1 MHESHVVTLQGQRL
15 HYLAWNGAAP
25 TDAGLPPLVFLHGVT
40 GHARTWDDEAQALRT
55 HYRVFALDQR
65 GHGDSDPAPD
75 GDYTTTTLADDLEAF
90 VDALGLGRV
99 TLVGLSMGGR
109 VALAYAGRHPDRAE
123 RLVVVD
129 IGPEIAAAGRARVGT
144 MMAAAPERFASLDE
158 AVAFMRHANPRDTES
173 LLRRRAEH
181 ALRATG
187 DGLTWKYDRELRD
200 AVRQGRWR
208 DTTDLWPLWA
218 AIACPTL
225 VVRGAESDILS
236 KEIAEKMLA
245 AQPRARLV
253 EIADASHTVPGD
265 QPGAFLEALRAFL
278 AR

>member
-1 MHESHVVTLQGQRL
+1 MHESHVISLQGQRF
-15 HYLAWNGAAP
+15 HYLAWRGDGGAA
-25 TDAGLPPLVFLHGVT
+25 APPLVFLHGVT
-40 GHARTWDDEAQALRT
+40 GHARTWDDEAEALCA
-55 HYRVFALDQR
+55 HYRVFALDPR
-65 GHGDSDPAPD
+65 GHGDSDPVPD
-75 GDYTTTTLADDLEAF
+75 GDYTTGTLADDLEAF
-90 VDALGLGRV
+90 VDGLGLGRV

-109 VALAYAGRHPDRAE
+109 VALAYAGRHPDRVE
-123 RLVVVD
+123 RLVVID
-129 IGPEIAAAGRARVGT
+129 IGPEVAAAGRARVGA
-144 MMAAAPERFASLDE
+144 MMATAPERFASIEE
-158 AVAFMRHANPRDTES
+158 ALALMRRANPRYAES

-181 ALRATG
+181 ALRVTAEG
-187 DGLTWKYDRELRD
+187 FTWKYHRELRK

-208 DTTDLWPLWA
+208 DSTDLWPSWA

-253 EIADASHTVPGD
+253 EIADAGHTVPGD
-265 QPGAFLEALRAFL
+265 QPALFLETLRSFL